1 MPAHLPSPTN
11 LFRRHLTLAAAA
23 GAALGAPALRALAQ
37 NPGPARNAN
46 ETVRLA
52 QLLDASQDQQ
62 DISRDYS
69 TGVRLAANDFNRT
82 SRKRIQLVPFQSDGS
97 AGSLKAVME
106 SIRKDASLVGL
117 MGSAGERIALDSIQA
132 ARAEGVP
139 IAHLAPW
146 MSDSRFDTDR
156 DVVAVF
162 ASRETQIRFALKSLE
177 SLGIADLG
185 IVYSGSH
192 EFATLHIGVE
202 AAARQLK
209 LRPVAYVPQGDEDVT
224 AMARRLPTGSPV
236 LLLFLGG
243 TIELS
248 LFAEGLSARKLQ
260 KYVVSLA
267 DIDVGTLVQMG
278 AGRAVPL
285 ILTQVVPNPQSST
298 LPSVRDYRASLKV
311 QFDEKP
317 SQISLAGYLAGR
329 YAFPILARM
338 ERPATR
344 ESVLAEF
351 ERRPSE
357 NIGGFQIG
365 FTASQ
370 RRGSSFVTQ
379 TILTGDGRQ
388 VG

>member
-1 MPAHLPSPTN
+1 MSTGAQTVVTP
-11 LFRRHLTLAAAA
+11 RAA
-23 GAALGAPALRALAQ
+23 GEPI
-37 NPGPARNAN
+37 
-46 ETVRLA
+46 RLA
-52 QLLDASQDQQ
+52 QLLDTSQDQQ
-62 DISRDYS
+62 EVSRDYS
-69 TGVRLAANDFNRT
+69 TGVTLAVNDFNRT
-82 SRKRIQLVPFQSDGS
+82 SRKRIQLVPFQCDGA
-97 AGSLKAVME
+97 AGSLKTVMA
-106 SIRKDASLVGL
+106 SIRKDVSLCGL
-117 MGSAGERIALDSIQA
+117 MGTAGERIALDSIPA
-132 ARAEGVP
+132 ARTEGLS

-146 MSDSRFDTDR
+146 MSDTRFDTDR

-162 ASRETQIRFALKSLE
+162 ASREAQVRFALKSLD
-177 SLGIADLG
+177 SLGIADIG
-185 IVYSGSH
+185 IVYPSPQEH
-192 EFATLHIGVE
+192 ATLHVGVE

-209 LRPVAYVPQGDEDVT
+209 LRPVAYVPQGSDDAT
-224 AMARRLPTGSPV
+224 TLASRLPGNSPV

-248 LFAEGLSARKLQ
+248 LFVQGLSARKLQ

-278 AGRAVPL
+278 TGRAVPL

-298 LPSVRDYRASLKV
+298 LPSVRDYRASLKA

-329 YAFPILARM
+329 YVFPIVARM

-344 ESVLAEF
+344 ENVLVEF

-357 NIGGFQIG
+357 DIGGFQVG
-365 FTASQ
+365 FTATQ